1 MMEEKKLARLDT
13 LKTNIKDNL
22 LEYLG
27 KPLYDILE
35 GKETDAPFGFKGKF
49 DLYDKSLGIT
59 KSFGKDY
66 RLGFD
71 FNKKNPF
78 GIRDDYRLTLKKEF

>member
-1 MMEEKKLARLDT
+1 MMEEKKPAKLDT

-35 GKETDAPFGFKGKF
+35 GKQADIPFGFKGKF
-49 DLYDKSLGIT
+49 DLSDKSLGLT

-66 RLGFD
+66 RLDFD
-71 FNKKNPF
+71 LNKKNPF
-78 GIRDDYRLTLKKEF
+78 GIRDDYRLTFKKEF